1 MPSTVGAAQFRS
13 SSGWALPQGF
23 RASRAAPVSN
33 KEEAVTPGSFVWNE
47 LYTRDVEAAKAFY
60 AATVGW
66 TFEGMPMP
74 HQNRTYWIA
83 KAGRKPVAGIL
94 DMRGIVPDTDPPHWL
109 SYLEVDDV
117 DRCVAEIE
125 SHSGRIVR
133 PSFDVPE
140 FGRIAIGGRRH
151 RSIHGLGDIETL
163 IAAAATSIRPHPQK
177 RQQRCGPL
185 LQIRPRVRG
194 GNAPGAAAKA
204 GNCLIAYVL
213 SQLRQ

>member
-1 MPSTVGAAQFRS
+1 MGHGNFA
-13 SSGWALPQGF
+13 WH
-23 RASRAAPVSN
+23 
-33 KEEAVTPGSFVWNE
+33 E

-117 DRCVAEIE
+117 DRCVPRSRAMAVR
-125 SHSGRIVR
+125 SSGLHSTSPNSGALSSG
-133 PSFDVPE
+133 PTLPE
-140 FGRIAIGGRRH
+140 H
-151 RSIHGLGDIETL
+151 SWLG
-163 IAAAATSIRPHPQK
+163 
-177 RQQRCGPL
+177 
-185 LQIRPRVRG
+185 
-194 GNAPGAAAKA
+194 
-204 GNCLIAYVL
+204 
-213 SQLRQ
+213 